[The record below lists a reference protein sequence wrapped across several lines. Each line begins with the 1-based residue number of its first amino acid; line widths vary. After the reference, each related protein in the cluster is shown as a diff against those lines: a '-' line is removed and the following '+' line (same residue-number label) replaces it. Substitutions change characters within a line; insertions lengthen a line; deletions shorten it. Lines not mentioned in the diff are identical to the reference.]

1 MPKGLPYSL
10 ENFKVEGMTEEGLV
24 AIIEALLARI
34 EALEEEPYLPVPE
47 L

>member
-34 EALEEEPYLPVPE
+34 EDLEAAVGI
-47 L
+47 